1 MHQIVVASHGTRD
14 PRGRRAV
21 ASLAAAL
28 RDVVGPVEES
38 FVDVQ
43 EPSLDAVL
51 DAGDGRWDTRR
62 VVPLLLSAGFH
73 TRVDVARAADR
84 PGVTVAGPMG
94 PDPRLVDVL
103 VDRLAEVD
111 ATPADQVV
119 LGAAGTR
126 DPSGR
131 AHLALTARRL
141 SRAWGAPVPVGVLGG
156 TGERLA
162 DVVAR
167 VRRPGRRVVV
177 ADYLLAP
184 GYFDDLM
191 REAGADRVTAP
202 LLDDRTPDRRILG
215 LVADRCAVP
224 AALAAAR

>member
-1 MHQIVVASHGTRD
+1 MHQIVVASHGTND

-21 ASLAAAL
+21 AALADAL
-28 RDVVGPVEES
+28 RGVVGPVEEA

-43 EPSLDAVL
+43 EPRLEAVMA
-51 DAGDGRWDTRR
+51 AGDGRWAQRR

-84 PGVTVAGPMG
+84 PGVTVAEPMG
-94 PDPRLVDVL
+94 PDARLVTVL
-103 VDRLAEVD
+103 LDRLAEAG

-126 DPSGR
+126 DPAGH
-131 AHLALTARRL
+131 AHLDRTARL
-141 SRAWGAPVPVGVLGG
+141 LGRAWGAPVPVGVLGG

-191 REAGADRVTAP
+191 RTCGADVVAAP
-202 LLDDRTPDRRILG
+202 LLDERPPDPRIVA

-224 AALAAAR
+224 VTFAAAR

>member
-1 MHQIVVASHGTRD
+1 MHQVVVASHGTRE

-21 ASLAAAL
+21 AALADAL
-28 RDVVGPVEES
+28 RREVGPVVES

-43 EPSLDAVL
+43 EPRLDAVL
-51 DAGDGRWDTRR
+51 DAGDGRWATRR

-84 PGVTVAGPMG
+84 PGVTVAPAMG

-103 VDRLAEVD
+103 LDRLAE
-111 ATPADQVV
+111 AGARPGDQVV

-126 DPSGR
+126 DPAGR
-131 AHLALTARRL
+131 AQLARTARWL
-141 SRAWGAPVPVGVLGG
+141 SRAWGEPVPVGVLGG

-162 DVVAR
+162 EVVGR

-191 REAGADRVTAP
+191 REAGANVVTAP
-202 LLDDRTPDRRILG
+202 LLDDRTTDPRVVA
-215 LVADRCAVP
+215 LVAERCAVP
-224 AALAAAR
+224 VTLAAAR